1 MGRHELPEQTSPES
15 TQPSEPTRALDRVI
29 EVKVIAATAVP
40 LLASVAYA
48 VINAVQAQPDI
59 LNGLPPWLRFIIIAS
74 LVPLLTFFSG
84 YQMPSNRV

>member
-1 MGRHELPEQTSPES
+1 MGRHDLPDPQT
-15 TQPSEPTRALDRVI
+15 TQPNPPARAIDRVI

-59 LNGLPPWLRFIIIAS
+59 LGGLPPWLRFIIIAS
-74 LVPLLTFFSG
+74 LVPLAAFFSG